1 MVGEGAPPCRRLGGG
16 FGWPR
21 LRRGAYALGPM
32 RSVAGRR
39 IVTVMDAPRVRTFDV
54 VLATVVA
61 AALVV
66 VMAGIESDA
75 DARSFDALAGVLV
88 VVAAG
93 VLALHR
99 RAPVAVLAVTTSALA
114 LYALLDYSG
123 GPVYFTWIGAVFA
136 VSVAR
141 GPAKAWLPAAA
152 STAVILFTA
161 FHDSREVSVGGRL
174 GQPPGSIV
182 ALFVSWAVGALL
194 LGGSVRGR
202 RAERAAMEERARHL
216 VETREEEARRRV
228 AEERVRIA
236 RDLHDSV
243 AHSMASISVQ
253 AGVGAHVLD
262 ERPEDARAT
271 LLAIKHAS
279 GDALAELR
287 ATLGML
293 RSSEAA
299 PRQPAAGLDRLPSLV
314 EGSRAA
320 GLPVDVVIEGDA
332 RPLPPAVDTAAFRIV
347 QESLTN
353 VIRHAGAARAIVAVR
368 HSDGG
373 VEIEVTDNGRGAVNG
388 NGAADAGGGGHGLAG
403 MRERVALLGG
413 ELFAGTRCSG
423 GYRVR
428 VRLPL

>member
-1 MVGEGAPPCRRLGGG
+1 MVGEGRRRVVAWEAASCGGAYVEA
-16 FGWPR
+16 R
-21 LRRGAYALGPM
+21 TRRG
-32 RSVAGRR
+32 RCDRVAGPR
-39 IVTVMDAPRVRTFDV
+39 IVTVMDEPRVRTFDV
-54 VLATVVA
+54 VLATVVG

-66 VMAGIESDA
+66 VMPVIENP
-75 DARSFDALAGVLV
+75 DARSFDALAVVLV
-88 VVAAG
+88 VVAGG

-99 RAPVAVLAVTTSALA
+99 RAPIVVLAVTTSVLV
-114 LYALLDYSG
+114 LYSLRDYSG
-123 GPVYFTWIGAVFA
+123 SPVYVTWIGAIFA

-141 GPAKAWLPAAA
+141 GPARAWVPATL
-152 STAVILFTA
+152 STAVILATA
-161 FHDSREVSVGGRL
+161 FHDSTGVVIGRL
-174 GQPPGSIV
+174 SQAPWSIA

-194 LGGSVRGR
+194 MGGSVRGR
-202 RAERAAMEERARHL
+202 QAERAALEERARHL
-216 VETREEEARRRV
+216 AETREEEARRRV

-243 AHSMASISVQ
+243 AHSLTGISVE

-262 ERPEDARAT
+262 ERPEDARAA

-287 ATLGML
+287 ATLSML
-293 RSSEAA
+293 RSGEAP
-299 PRQPAAGLDRLPSLV
+299 PREPAAGLDRLPSLV
-314 EGSRAA
+314 ESSRAA

-353 VIRHAGAARAIVAVR
+353 VIRHAGPARATVAVR
-368 HSDGG
+368 HRDDG
-373 VEIEVTDNGRGAVNG
+373 VEIEVTDDGRGAVDG
-388 NGAADAGGGGHGLAG
+388 NGAADGGGGGHGLAG

-413 ELFAGTRCSG
+413 ALYAGTRRSG

-428 VRLPL
+428 ARLPL

>member
-1 MVGEGAPPCRRLGGG
+1 
-16 FGWPR
+16 
-21 LRRGAYALGPM
+21 
-32 RSVAGRR
+32 
-39 IVTVMDAPRVRTFDV
+39 MDDPRVRTFDV

-66 VMAGIESDA
+66 VMPVIENP
-75 DARSFDALAGVLV
+75 DARSFDALAVVLV
-88 VVAAG
+88 VVAGG

-99 RAPVAVLAVTTSALA
+99 RAPIVVLAVTTSVLV
-114 LYALLDYSG
+114 LYSLRDYSG
-123 GPVYFTWIGAVFA
+123 SPVYVTWIGAIFA

-141 GPAKAWLPAAA
+141 GPARAWVPATV
-152 STAVILFTA
+152 STSVILATA
-161 FHDSREVSVGGRL
+161 FHDSTGVVIGRL
-174 GQPPGSIV
+174 SQAPWSIA

-202 RAERAAMEERARHL
+202 QAERAALEERARHL
-216 VETREEEARRRV
+216 AETREEEARLRV

-243 AHSMASISVQ
+243 AHSLTGISVE

-262 ERPEDARAT
+262 ERPEDARAA

-287 ATLGML
+287 ATLSML
-293 RSSEAA
+293 RSGEAP
-299 PRQPAAGLDRLPSLV
+299 PREPAAGLDRLPSLV
-314 EGSRAA
+314 ESSRAA

-353 VIRHAGAARAIVAVR
+353 VIRHAGPARATVAVR
-368 HSDGG
+368 HRDDG
-373 VEIEVTDNGRGAVNG
+373 VEIEVTDDGRGAVDG
-388 NGAADAGGGGHGLAG
+388 NGAADGGGGGHGLAG

-413 ELFAGTRCSG
+413 ALYAGTRRSG

-428 VRLPL
+428 ARLPL

>member
-1 MVGEGAPPCRRLGGG
+1 
-16 FGWPR
+16 
-21 LRRGAYALGPM
+21 
-32 RSVAGRR
+32 
-39 IVTVMDAPRVRTFDV
+39 MDDPRVRTFDV

-66 VMAGIESDA
+66 VMPVIENP
-75 DARSFDALAGVLV
+75 DARSFDALAVVLV
-88 VVAAG
+88 VVAGG

-99 RAPVAVLAVTTSALA
+99 RAPIVVLAVTTSVLV
-114 LYALLDYSG
+114 LYSLRDYSG
-123 GPVYFTWIGAVFA
+123 SPVYVTWIGAIFA

-141 GPAKAWLPAAA
+141 GPARAWLPATV
-152 STAVILFTA
+152 STAVILATA
-161 FHDSREVSVGGRL
+161 FHDSTGVVIGRL
-174 GQPPGSIV
+174 SQAPWSIA

-194 LGGSVRGR
+194 MGGSVRGR
-202 RAERAAMEERARHL
+202 QAERAALEERARHL
-216 VETREEEARRRV
+216 AETREEEARRRV

-243 AHSMASISVQ
+243 AHSLTGISVE

-262 ERPEDARAT
+262 ERPEDARAA

-287 ATLGML
+287 ATLSML
-293 RSSEAA
+293 RSGEAP
-299 PRQPAAGLDRLPSLV
+299 PREPAAGLDRLPSLV
-314 EGSRAA
+314 ESSRAA

-353 VIRHAGAARAIVAVR
+353 VIRHAGPARATVAVR
-368 HSDGG
+368 HRDDG
-373 VEIEVTDNGRGAVNG
+373 VEIEVTDDGRGAVDG
-388 NGAADAGGGGHGLAG
+388 NGAADGGGGGHGLAG

-413 ELFAGTRCSG
+413 ALYAGTRRSG

-428 VRLPL
+428 ARLPL